1 MTPENVNG
9 LINEASNHSV
19 DETTRRLQAALQAKG
34 VALFALIDHSG
45 EAEKVGM
52 PMRPTKLFIFGNP
65 RAGTPL
71 MIAAPTAAIDLPLK
85 ILIWQDPDGKVWL
98 SYNDPVYLASRHG
111 IPAELLQNI
120 AAAKSLAT
128 AAGQ

>member
-1 MTPENVNG
+1 M
-9 LINEASNHSV
+9 
-19 DETTRRLQAALQAKG
+19 
-34 VALFALIDHSG
+34 
-45 EAEKVGM
+45 
-52 PMRPTKLFIFGNP
+52 
-65 RAGTPL
+65 
-71 MIAAPTAAIDLPLK
+71 DLPLK
-85 ILIWQDPDGKVWL
+85 ILIWEGLDGKVWL

>member
-1 MTPENVNG
+1 MTHANVNG
-9 LINEASNHSV
+9 LINEPSNHSV
-19 DETTRRLQAALQAKG
+19 DETTRRLEAALKAKG
-34 VALFALIDHSG
+34 IALFALVDHSG

-52 PMRPTKLFIFGNP
+52 SMRPTKLLIFGNP

-85 ILIWQDPDGKVWL
+85 ILIWEDSDGKVWL

-120 AAAKSLAT
+120 GAAKSLVT